1 MTSDI
6 SKAIEASGEKMVEKI
21 EHMVLDFAHVFGG
34 TEKMSCVSEKTAQ
47 SILTTL
53 GFQLS
58 KSSLEV
64 YQQTEEQNFHF
75 TERCMITLLYVQ
87 EEELEAG
94 NLEGAED
101 ILETDFLF
109 NMYQY
114 PGENE
119 GTEPY
124 REFLTVSFS

>member
-34 TEKMSCVSEKTAQ
+34 TEEMSRVSENTAQ

-64 YQQTEEQNFHF
+64 HQQIEEHNFYF
-75 TERCMITLLYVQ
+75 IERCVIILLYVQ
-87 EEELEAG
+87 EEEVDAG
-94 NLEGAED
+94 VKGAED
-101 ILETDFLF
+101 ILEADFLF
-109 NMYQY
+109 NIYQY

>member
-1 MTSDI
+1 MTSAL

-34 TEKMSCVSEKTAQ
+34 TEEMSCVSEKTAQ

-64 YQQTEEQNFHF
+64 HQQIEESFHF
-75 TERCMITLLYVQ
+75 AEQCMMILLYVQ
-87 EEELEAG
+87 EEEVEAG
-94 NLEGAED
+94 VEGAED
-101 ILETDFLF
+101 ILEADFFF

-124 REFLTVSFS
+124 REFLMVSFS

>member
-1 MTSDI
+1 MTSDL

-34 TEKMSCVSEKTAQ
+34 TEDMSHVSKNTAQ

-64 YQQTEEQNFHF
+64 HQQIEEHSFHF
-75 TERCMITLLYVQ
+75 TERCMIILLYVQ
-87 EEELEAG
+87 EEEVDAG
-94 NLEGAED
+94 VKGAED
-101 ILETDFLF
+101 ILEADFLF
-109 NMYQY
+109 NIYQY

-124 REFLTVSFS
+124 REFLTVSFT